1 MSTGMLLS
9 APATFPL
16 SNIQASVGHA
26 WEMHESIFLRK
37 NLTFDFYKQ
46 RLDF

>member
-1 MSTGMLLS
+1 MLLS
-9 APATFPL
+9 VPDIFPL
-16 SNIQASVGHA
+16 WNIQASVGHA
-26 WEMHESIFLRK
+26 WEMRESIFLRK